1 MENKSHAFWAGIFT
15 VALLAAI
22 AVAAFLFNVD
32 RSVRVP
38 YDLIARTNVTGL
50 YTDAAVR
57 YRGLDVGKV
66 QSIKFDRD
74 HPGQILIRI
83 LVDTHAPITHSTFG
97 SLGFQGVTGIAFIQL
112 DDSGRDP
119 TPLPSSVKAVAQLPM
134 RPGLLDQ
141 LQQRGDV
148 LLRKLERVTDD
159 VDNLLSPEM
168 VSQLQGT
175 VASLQKA
182 ADGVATLTQQMAP
195 AAGKLPG
202 TINALDR
209 TLASTNQLITSLN
222 RPDGPFETNLNKVG
236 TAAQQAG
243 DALVSMDS
251 SIQELS
257 ARVGYDTLPRVN
269 SLAEDVRSAARSV
282 DRAADTFSTNPRSVL
297 FGAPRVAPGP
307 GEAGFSWPAAR
318 AAAPGVTPA
327 AK

>member
-1 MENKSHAFWAGIFT
+1 MENKSHAFWAGLFT
-15 VALLAAI
+15 IVLLAAV

-50 YTDAAVR
+50 FTDAAVR

-66 QSIKFDRD
+66 QSIKFDPD

-112 DDSGRDP
+112 DDNGRDP
-119 TPLPSSVKAVAQLPM
+119 TPLPSSAKQVAQLPM

-148 LLRKLERVTDD
+148 LLRKLEKVAND

-168 VSQLQGT
+168 AAQLQGT
-175 VASLQKA
+175 AASLQKA
-182 ADGVATLTQQMAP
+182 ADGVATLTQQIAP

-202 TINALDR
+202 TLDQLDR
-209 TLASTNQLITSLN
+209 TLASTNQLITGLN
-222 RPDGPFETNLNKVG
+222 RPNGPFETNLNKVG

-243 DALVSMDS
+243 DALTSMNGS
-251 SIQELS
+251 LQELS

-282 DRAADTFSTNPRSVL
+282 DRAADTFSTSPRSVL
-297 FGAPRVAPGP
+297 FGAPGVAPGP
-307 GEAGFSWPAAR
+307 GEAGFQWPAAR
-318 AAAPGVTPA
+318 AA
-327 AK
+327 K

>member
-1 MENKSHAFWAGIFT
+1 MENKSHAFWAGLFT
-15 VALLAAI
+15 IVLLVAI
-22 AVAAFLFNVD
+22 ALAAFLFNVD
-32 RSVRVP
+32 RAVRVP

-50 YTDAAVR
+50 FTDAAVR

-66 QSIKFDRD
+66 QSIKFDPA

-112 DDSGRDP
+112 DDNGRDP
-119 TPLPSSVKAVAQLPM
+119 SPLPSSAKQVAQLPM

-148 LLRKLERVTDD
+148 LLRKLEKVADD

-168 VSQLQGT
+168 ADQLQGT
-175 VASLQKA
+175 AASLQKA
-182 ADGVATLTQQMAP
+182 ADGVATLTQKMTP
-195 AAGKLPG
+195 AAGMLPD
-202 TINALDR
+202 TIKQLDR
-209 TLASTNQLITSLN
+209 TLVSTNQLITGLN
-222 RPDGPFETNLNKVG
+222 QPNGPFETNLNKVG

-243 DALVSMDS
+243 DALVS
-251 SIQELS
+251 INGVVQELS

-282 DRAADTFSTNPRSVL
+282 DRAADTFSTSPRSVL
-297 FGAPRVAPGP
+297 FGAPGAAPGP
-307 GEAGFSWPAAR
+307 GEAGFKWPAAR
-318 AAAPGVTPA
+318 AAQ
-327 AK
+327 

>member
-182 ADGVATLTQQMAP
+182 ADGVATMAP
-195 AAGKLPG
+195 AAGKLPA
-202 TINALDR
+202 TINTLDR
-209 TLASTNQLITSLN
+209 TLESTNQLITSMN

-269 SLAEDVRSAARSV
+269 S
-282 DRAADTFSTNPRSVL
+282 
-297 FGAPRVAPGP
+297 VAI
-307 GEAGFSWPAAR
+307 
-318 AAAPGVTPA
+318 GVEPDSSPPPLIWRF
-327 AK
+327 

>member
-15 VALLAAI
+15 VALLVAI

-119 TPLPSSVKAVAQLPM
+119 TPLASSAKQVAQLPM

-141 LQQRGDV
+141 LQQRGDI
-148 LLRKLERVTDD
+148 LLRKLEKVAGD
-159 VDNLLSPEM
+159 VDTLLSPEM
-168 VSQLQGT
+168 VGQLHDT
-175 VASLQKA
+175 AASIQKA
-182 ADGVATLTQQMAP
+182 ADGVANLTQQMAP
-195 AAGKLPG
+195 VAGKLPA
-202 TINALDR
+202 TINQLDR

-222 RPDGPFETNLNKVG
+222 RPDGPFEMNLNKVG

-243 DALVSMDS
+243 DALASMDS

-257 ARVGYDTLPRVN
+257 ARVGYETLPRVN

-282 DRAADTFSTNPRSVL
+282 DRAADTFSNNPRSVF
-297 FGAPRVAPGP
+297 FGAPGAAPGP
-307 GEAGFSWPAAR
+307 GEAGFAWPAAR
-318 AAAPGVTPA
+318 AVAPA
-327 AK
+327 ATPVTK

>member
-1 MENKSHAFWAGIFT
+1 MENKSHAFWAGLFT
-15 VALLAAI
+15 VVLVVAI
-22 AVAAFLFNVD
+22 GIAAFLFNVD
-32 RSVRVP
+32 RSVREP

-50 YTDAAVR
+50 STDAAVR

-66 QSIKFDRD
+66 QSIKFDPD

-112 DDSGRDP
+112 DDNGRD
-119 TPLPSSVKAVAQLPM
+119 TSPLPSSAKQVAQLPM

-148 LLRKLERVTDD
+148 LLRKLEKVASD

-168 VSQLQGT
+168 AAQLQGT
-175 VASLQKA
+175 AASLQKA
-182 ADGVATLTQQMAP
+182 ADGVATLTQQFAP

-202 TINALDR
+202 TIDQLDR
-209 TLASTNQLITSLN
+209 TLASTNQLITGLN

-243 DALVSMDS
+243 DALTSMNGS
-251 SIQELS
+251 LQELS

-269 SLAEDVRSAARSV
+269 SLAEDVRSAVRSV
-282 DRAADTFSTNPRSVL
+282 DRAADTFSTSPRSVL
-297 FGAPRVAPGP
+297 FGAPAAAPGP
-307 GEAGFSWPAAR
+307 GEAGFTWPAAR
-318 AAAPGVTPA
+318 AAR
-327 AK
+327 

>member
-1 MENKSHAFWAGIFT
+1 MENKSHAFWAGLFT
-15 VALLAAI
+15 IVLLAAI
-22 AVAAFLFNVD
+22 ATAAFLFNVD
-32 RSVRVP
+32 RAVRVP

-50 YTDAAVR
+50 FSDAAVR

-74 HPGQILIRI
+74 HPGQIVIRI
-83 LVDTHAPITHSTFG
+83 LVDTHAPITHSTYG

-112 DDSGRDP
+112 DDTGHDP
-119 TPLPSSVKAVAQLPM
+119 SPLPSSAKQVAQLPM

-148 LLRKLERVTDD
+148 LLKKLEKVTDD
-159 VDNLLSPEM
+159 VDNLLSKEM
-168 VSQLQGT
+168 VDQLHGT
-175 VASLQKA
+175 ATSIQKA

-195 AAGKLPG
+195 AAGKLPA
-202 TINALDR
+202 TIDKLDS

-222 RPDGPFETNLNKVG
+222 RPDGPFESNLNKVG

-243 DALVSMDS
+243 DALTAMNGSL
-251 SIQELS
+251 QELS

-269 SLAEDVRSAARSV
+269 SLAEDVRSAARAV
-282 DRAADTFSTNPRSVL
+282 DRAADTFSTSPRSVL
-297 FGAPRVAPGP
+297 FGAPAAAPGP
-307 GEAGFSWPAAR
+307 GEAGFTWPA
-318 AAAPGVTPA
+318 PHA